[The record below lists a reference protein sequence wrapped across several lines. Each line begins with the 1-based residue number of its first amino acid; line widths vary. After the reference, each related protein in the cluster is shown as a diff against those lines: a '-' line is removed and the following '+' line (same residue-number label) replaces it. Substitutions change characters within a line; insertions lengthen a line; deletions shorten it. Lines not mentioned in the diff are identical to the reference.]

1 MTGDPRRRLE
11 EAGRRP
17 VPEPRP
23 GFVAELEDRLVAA
36 ARARPSSASDP
47 VPRPRWRRPSVALAG
62 GAAASA
68 AMLVIVLVVG
78 SLSVRTAMGLEL
90 IDPVN
95 VEVALVD
102 GTTLDDPDGLLLPD
116 GAVIRV
122 GAGGSAR
129 VGDVV
134 LGAGDIATID
144 EQRLRVDRPEP
155 PTASVA
161 TIPTSSPTPT
171 RSPPSGSPPS
181 GTPKPTIRPA
191 TTPPPTP
198 RPAGTDAPTPRP
210 TPKPTPR
217 PTPTPPRDGAP
228 SASPKVEIVRLK
240 LEARA
245 VGASRIG
252 VRWSGTPRAARYVLV
267 ATRSLDGAARRPVYP
282 GSPIVGEFTRPP
294 TEPLVFRVPQEVV
307 EVRLLVLALSA
318 DGVIV
323 GRSNVAIVPLGG

>member
-23 GFVAELEDRLVAA
+23 GFVAELEDRLVTA
-36 ARARPSSASDP
+36 ARARPTSASDP
-47 VPRPRWRRPSVALAG
+47 APRPRWRRPSVALAG

-68 AMLVIVLVVG
+68 AMLVIVLLVG

-102 GTTLDDPDGLLLPD
+102 GTTLDDPAGLLLPD
-116 GAVIRV
+116 GAVVRV

-144 EQRLRVDRPEP
+144 GRRLRVDRPEQ

-161 TIPTSSPTPT
+161 TVPTASPTPT
-171 RSPPSGSPPS
+171 RSPTK

-191 TTPPPTP
+191 ITPPPTA
-198 RPAGTDAPTPRP
+198 RPPGTDAPTPRP
-210 TPKPTPR
+210 TPTLR
-217 PTPTPPRDGAP
+217 PTPTPTRDGGP
-228 SASPKVEIVRLK
+228 SASPKVDIVPLK

-267 ATRSLDGAARRPVYP
+267 ATRSLDGAARRPIYP

-294 TEPLVFRVPQEVV
+294 TEPLVFRVPPDVV
-307 EVRLLVLALSA
+307 EVRLLVVALSA
-318 DGVIV
+318 DGAIV
-323 GRSNVAIVPLGG
+323 GRSNIAIVPLGG

>member
-1 MTGDPRRRLE
+1 
-11 EAGRRP
+11 
-17 VPEPRP
+17 
-23 GFVAELEDRLVAA
+23 
-36 ARARPSSASDP
+36 
-47 VPRPRWRRPSVALAG
+47 
-62 GAAASA
+62 
-68 AMLVIVLVVG
+68 
-78 SLSVRTAMGLEL
+78 MGLEL

-116 GAVIRV
+116 GAVVRV

-144 EQRLRVDRPEP
+144 DQRLRVDRPEP

-161 TIPTSSPTPT
+161 TIPTPSPTPT
-171 RSPPSGSPPS
+171 RSPPSG
-181 GTPKPTIRPA
+181 TPNQTIRPA

-198 RPAGTDAPTPRP
+198 RPAGTAAPTPRP

-217 PTPTPPRDGAP
+217 PTPTPPRADAP
-228 SASPKVEIVRLK
+228 SASPKVDIVPLK

-252 VRWSGTPRAARYVLV
+252 ARWSGTPRAARYVLV

-307 EVRLLVLALSA
+307 EMRLLVVALSA
-318 DGVIV
+318 DGAIV
-323 GRSNVAIVPLGG
+323 GRSNIAIVPLGG

>member
-17 VPEPRP
+17 VPEPRQ
-23 GFVAELEDRLVAA
+23 GFVAELEDRLVIG
-36 ARARPSSASDP
+36 ARARPTSASDP
-47 VPRPRWRRPSVALAG
+47 EPRPRFRRPSVALVG

-68 AMLVIVLVVG
+68 AMLVIVLIVG

-161 TIPTSSPTPT
+161 TIPTPTPTPT
-171 RSPPSGSPPS
+171 RSLRS

-191 TTPPPTP
+191 TTPPTTP

-217 PTPTPPRDGAP
+217 PTPTPTPPRDGAP
-228 SASPKVEIVRLK
+228 SASPKVDIVPLK

-252 VRWSGTPRAARYVLV
+252 ARWSGTPRAARYVLV

-282 GSPIVGEFTRPP
+282 GSPVIGEFTRQP

-318 DGVIV
+318 DGAIV